1 MLIILGGLPGSGKT
15 TVARALATRLGAAH
29 LRIDSIEQALLRS
42 GEMRPGAPTIA
53 GYVAAYAVAE
63 DCLRAGAM
71 VVADSV
77 NPVAATRT
85 AWLDVAHRAGS
96 DPLQVGVICS
106 DPAEH
111 RRRVETRTA
120 DIEGHL
126 QPTWQEVLDRK
137 FEPWPDNV
145 VVVDTARHS
154 TDESVAII
162 LARLTSSRN
171 LI

>member
-15 TVARALATRLGAAH
+15 TVARALAARLGAAH

-42 GEMRPGAPTIA
+42 GEMRGAPTIT
-53 GYVAAYAVAE
+53 GYVVGYAVAE
-63 DCLRAGAM
+63 DCLRAGAI

-77 NPVAATRT
+77 NSVAATRT
-85 AWLDVAHRAGS
+85 AWLDVAHRGGRDA
-96 DPLQVGVICS
+96 LQVGLICS

-111 RRRVETRTA
+111 RRRVETRRA
-120 DIEGHL
+120 DIEGHV
-126 QPTWQEVLDRK
+126 QPTWQEVLDRE

-145 VVVDTARHS
+145 LVVDTARQS

-171 LI
+171 